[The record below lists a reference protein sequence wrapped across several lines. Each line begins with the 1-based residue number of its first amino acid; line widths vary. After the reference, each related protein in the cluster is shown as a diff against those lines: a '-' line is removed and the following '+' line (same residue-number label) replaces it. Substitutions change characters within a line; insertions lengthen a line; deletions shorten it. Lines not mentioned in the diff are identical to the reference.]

1 MTRKK
6 IGIAMGSDSD
16 LTTMKEAMNILKEFE
31 MDFDVHIISA
41 HRSPERA
48 NAYAVEAEK
57 EYDVII
63 AGAGGAAHLAGVI
76 ASLTP
81 IPVIGVPMPTAG
93 LGGLDSLLSTVQ
105 MPSGIPVPTMG
116 IGKSGAIN
124 AALLAIQIASVS
136 DQKLR
141 QKLVSYKK
149 KLADEVEKKDKAV
162 RAELGLS

>member
-48 NAYAVEAEK
+48 HAYAVEAEK

-63 AGAGGAAHLAGVI
+63 AGAGGAAHLGWRYCEFNPHPCY
-76 ASLTP
+76 SYP
-81 IPVIGVPMPTAG
+81 C
-93 LGGLDSLLSTVQ
+93 
-105 MPSGIPVPTMG
+105 
-116 IGKSGAIN
+116 
-124 AALLAIQIASVS
+124 
-136 DQKLR
+136 R
-141 QKLVSYKK
+141 QPDWV
-149 KLADEVEKKDKAV
+149 D
-162 RAELGLS
+162 